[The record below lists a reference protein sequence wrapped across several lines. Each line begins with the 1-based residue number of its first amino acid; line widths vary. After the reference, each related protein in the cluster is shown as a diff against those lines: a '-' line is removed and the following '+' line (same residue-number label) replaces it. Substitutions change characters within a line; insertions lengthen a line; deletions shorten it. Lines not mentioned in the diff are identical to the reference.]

1 MTEKRRSGLF
11 PTKLVAIAAVAGIV
25 AGAAAV
31 YVRETTSGNAVE
43 TADAAQCEGSVAKA
57 EALTPYLKGDVAAM
71 IPVSEPKLI
80 QGLTFQDK
88 AGAPMTMANF
98 AAHAQ
103 KAELPLVVD
112 FWASWCGPCQS
123 FAPVFSQAASEL
135 EPSFRFGK
143 INTEQQQQLAA
154 QFNIR
159 SIPTL
164 MVFKQGKVVAQQAGA
179 LPKQAFYQWLSQFK

>member
-1 MTEKRRSGLF
+1 M
-11 PTKLVAIAAVAGIV
+11 IV
-25 AGAAAV
+25 ACPACNGLNRLPANKVAQNGHCGKCKQALFLG
-31 YVRETTSGNAVE
+31 EPLELTT
-43 TADAAQCEGSVAKA
+43 
-57 EALTPYLKGDVAAM
+57 
-71 IPVSEPKLI
+71 
-80 QGLTFQDK
+80 
-88 AGAPMTMANF
+88 ANF

-135 EPSFRFGK
+135 EPHFRFGK

-164 MVFKQGKVVAQQAGA
+164 MIFKQGKVVAQQAGA
-179 LPKQAFYQWLSQFK
+179 FPKQAFYQWLSQNK

>member
-1 MTEKRRSGLF
+1 MIIACPYCAALNRVPADRLQQQPVCGKCKTALFSGK
-11 PTKLVAIAAVAGIV
+11 P
-25 AGAAAV
+25 
-31 YVRETTSGNAVE
+31 VE
-43 TADAAQCEGSVAKA
+43 
-57 EALTPYLKGDVAAM
+57 L
-71 IPVSEPKLI
+71 
-80 QGLTFQDK
+80 
-88 AGAPMTMANF
+88 TMANF

-135 EPSFRFGK
+135 QPHFRFGK

-179 LPKQAFYQWLSQFK
+179 FPKQAFYQWLSQFK

>member
-1 MTEKRRSGLF
+1 MIIACPYCAALNRVPADRLQQQPVCGKCKTALFSGK
-11 PTKLVAIAAVAGIV
+11 P
-25 AGAAAV
+25 
-31 YVRETTSGNAVE
+31 VE
-43 TADAAQCEGSVAKA
+43 
-57 EALTPYLKGDVAAM
+57 L
-71 IPVSEPKLI
+71 
-80 QGLTFQDK
+80 
-88 AGAPMTMANF
+88 TMANF

-103 KAELPLVVD
+103 QAELPLVVD

-135 EPSFRFGK
+135 EPHFRFGK

-179 LPKQAFYQWLSQFK
+179 FPKQAFYQWLSQFK

>member
-1 MTEKRRSGLF
+1 MIIACPHCAALNRVPAERLQQQPVCGKCKTALF
-11 PTKLVAIAAVAGIV
+11 NGKPIEL
-25 AGAAAV
+25 
-31 YVRETTSGNAVE
+31 
-43 TADAAQCEGSVAKA
+43 
-57 EALTPYLKGDVAAM
+57 
-71 IPVSEPKLI
+71 
-80 QGLTFQDK
+80 
-88 AGAPMTMANF
+88 TMANF

-154 QFNIR
+154 LFNIR

>member
-1 MTEKRRSGLF
+1 MIIACPQCSTLNRVPPERLQQQPVCGKCKAALF
-11 PTKLVAIAAVAGIV
+11 
-25 AGAAAV
+25 
-31 YVRETTSGNAVE
+31 NAKPIE
-43 TADAAQCEGSVAKA
+43 
-57 EALTPYLKGDVAAM
+57 LT
-71 IPVSEPKLI
+71 
-80 QGLTFQDK
+80 Q
-88 AGAPMTMANF
+88 ANF

-135 EPSFRFGK
+135 EPHFRFGK

-154 QFNIR
+154 QFGIR